1 MEKFS
6 KEMLK
11 KLANQVMFD
20 LSDSECEE
28 LQEEFETYLRQLDL
42 LNKIDTEGVEEM
54 VYPFE
59 TPTVFI
65 RDDENIHTISQ
76 SDAMKNV
83 PNSSENYV
91 VVPKVVK

>member
-20 LSDSECEE
+20 LSDEECEE
-28 LQEEFETYLRQLDL
+28 LQEEFVTYLKQLDL
-42 LNKIDTEGVEEM
+42 LNKINTDDVEEM
-54 VYPFE
+54 VYPFD
-59 TPTVFI
+59 TPTSFI
-65 RDDENIHTISQ
+65 RDDEHEYALSQ
-76 SDAMKNV
+76 EDAMANV
-83 PNSSENYV
+83 PLKNENYV

>member
-6 KEMLK
+6 KEKLK
-11 KLANQVMFD
+11 QLANLVMFE
-20 LSDSECEE
+20 LNDSECEE
-28 LQEEFETYLRQLDL
+28 LQEDFETYLNQLDL

-59 TPTVFI
+59 TPTVYI
-65 RDDENIHTISQ
+65 RDDENTYTISQ
-76 SDAMKNV
+76 EDAMKNV

>member
-6 KEMLK
+6 NEMLR

-28 LQEEFETYLRQLDL
+28 LKEEFEIYLQQIDL

-54 VYPFE
+54 VYPFDM
-59 TPTVFI
+59 PTSFI
-65 RDDENIHTISQ
+65 RDDVQEHTISQ
-76 SDAMKNV
+76 EEAMKNV
-83 PNSSENYV
+83 PNKSENYV
-91 VVPKVVK
+91 IVPKVVK

>member
-11 KLANQVMFD
+11 KLANQVMFE

-28 LQEEFETYLRQLDL
+28 LQEDFETYLRQLDL
-42 LNKIDTEGVEEM
+42 LNKINTDDVEEM

-59 TPTVFI
+59 TPTTFI
-65 RDDENIHTISQ
+65 RDDKNTHTISQ
-76 SDAMKNV
+76 EDAMKNV
-83 PNSSENYV
+83 PHSSENYV

>member
-6 KEMLK
+6 KEKLK
-11 KLANQVMFD
+11 QLANLVMFE

-28 LQEEFETYLRQLDL
+28 LQEDFETYLCQLDL
-42 LNKIDTEGVEEM
+42 LNKINTDEVEEM

-59 TPTVFI
+59 IPTTYI
-65 RDDENIHTISQ
+65 RDDETVYTISQ
-76 SDAMKNV
+76 ENAMKNV

>member
-11 KLANQVMFD
+11 KLANQVMFE

-28 LQEEFETYLRQLDL
+28 LQEDFETYLKQLDL

-59 TPTVFI
+59 TPTVYI
-65 RDDENIHTISQ
+65 RDDENTYTISQ
-76 SDAMKNV
+76 EDAMKNV

>member
-6 KEMLK
+6 KEKLK
-11 KLANQVMFD
+11 QLANLVMFE

-28 LQEEFETYLRQLDL
+28 LQEDFETYLRQLDL

-59 TPTVFI
+59 TPTFYI
-65 RDDENIHTISQ
+65 RKDEVSHVLST
-76 SDAMKNV
+76 SDALKNAPQV
-83 PNSSENYV
+83 SENYV